1 MNSAQAKYDFLIK
14 QSFVSELGL
23 AVLTGYKIMSKPT
36 KFKMPDDFSRIL
48 GGPLYQLFIRAKIN
62 TDTLGLLKRRVL
74 VISLLTWLPLLLL
87 SVWTGDVAGG
97 ASKVPFFYD
106 VDVHAR
112 FLLALPLLLVA
123 ELVVHQRIRRVVKQF
138 VERGIV
144 PTQARPEF
152 EAIIGSAMRL
162 RNSMVIEILLI
173 VLVWTGGHYLWS
185 SQVTL
190 ETATWYASVVDGQH
204 RFSPAGYWYAYISIP
219 IFQFMLLR
227 WYFRIFIWARF
238 LWQVSRMDLH
248 LVPTHPDRAAGLGFL
263 GGSAAAFMPLLLS
276 QGVLLAGQIA
286 NRIFYADQTLLNF
299 KPEIVAV
306 VIFLLLLVLGPLCV
320 FAPRLAQVKRQGL
333 LEYGAL
339 ASRYVD
345 GFDQKWLRG
354 GAPLDEQ
361 LMGSGDIQSLN
372 DLAGSFEVVQSMRP
386 FPFGKTVVLQTA
398 IAALLPVLPLALTMI
413 SLEDIVKRLLG
424 ILL

>member
-1 MNSAQAKYDFLIK
+1 MNHLPDTK
-14 QSFVSELGL
+14 Q
-23 AVLTGYKIMSKPT
+23 
-36 KFKMPDDFSRIL
+36 PDDFSLVL

-87 SVWTGDVAGG
+87 SVWAGDAAGG

-123 ELVVHQRIRRVVKQF
+123 ELVVHQRIRLVVKQF

-162 RNSMVIEILLI
+162 RNSILIEVLLI
-173 VLVWTGGHYLWS
+173 VLVWTGVHYLWS

-190 ETATWYASVVDGQH
+190 ETATWYAAVVDGQH
-204 RFSPAGYWYAYISIP
+204 RFSPAGYWYAYTSIP

-263 GGSAAAFMPLLLS
+263 GGSASAFMPLLLS
-276 QGVLLAGQIA
+276 QGTLLAGQIV
-286 NRIFYADQTLLNF
+286 NHIFYEGDTLLNF

-306 VIFLLLLVLGPLCV
+306 VVLLLLLVLGPLCV

-345 GFDQKWLRG
+345 EFEQKWLRG
-354 GAPLDEQ
+354 GAPFDEQ
-361 LMGSGDIQSLN
+361 LVGSGDIQSLN

-413 SLEDIVKRLLG
+413 SLEDMIKRLLG